1 MKSSRMKSSHRNTYR
16 RRLAKRTT
24 RRNRKRTNRRR
35 SKQRGGAMRP
45 KDPIPFSAVVEHRPL
60 EDEMTGVARMVP
72 YETFLQMKE
81 NDELT

>member
-1 MKSSRMKSSHRNTYR
+1 MKTNRRNTYK
-16 RRLAKRTT
+16 RRLAKRTN
-24 RRNRKRTNRRR
+24 RRATKRTNRR

-45 KDPIPFSAVVEHRPL
+45 KDPIPFSAIVEHRPL

>member
-1 MKSSRMKSSHRNTYR
+1 MKPNRRNTYKR
-16 RRLAKRTT
+16 RS

-45 KDPIPFSAVVEHRPL
+45 KDPIPFSAIVEHRPL
-60 EDEMTGVARMVP
+60 EDEMMGVARMVP
-72 YETFLQMKE
+72 YKTFLQMKE

>member
-1 MKSSRMKSSHRNTYR
+1 MKTNRRNTYKR
-16 RRLAKRTT
+16 RS
-24 RRNRKRTNRRR
+24 RRNRRATKRTNRR

-45 KDPIPFSAVVEHRPL
+45 KDPIPFSAIVEHRPL